1 MSWIDKIHDAVREAE
16 PTGNRKVGDDMIQ
29 AALSD
34 MNGKL
39 QAVTN
44 TIDPEDYAFYFVA
57 LRLAGKAIGR
67 SLGASSL
74 LMAAMV
80 ETRTSQTIVTVPAS
94 LRPKENGNGNADH

>member
-1 MSWIDKIHDAVREAE
+1 MSWLDKIYDAVREAE
-16 PTGNRKVGDDMIQ
+16 ATGNRKVADDMFQ
-29 AALSD
+29 ATLSD

-67 SLGASSL
+67 SLDAPSL
-74 LMAAMV
+74 LVAAMV
-80 ETRTSQTIVTVPAS
+80 EARTSQTIVTVPAS
-94 LRPKENGNGNADH
+94 LRPKEDEK

>member
-1 MSWIDKIHDAVREAE
+1 MSWLDKIHDAVREAE
-16 PTGNRKVGDDMIQ
+16 ATGNRKVADDMFQ

-44 TIDPEDYAFYFVA
+44 TIDPEDYAFFFVA
-57 LRLAGKAIGR
+57 LRLVGKAIGR
-67 SLGASSL
+67 SLDASSL

-80 ETRTSQTIVTVPAS
+80 EARTSQTIVTMPKS
-94 LRPKENGNGNADH
+94 LRPKEGEK